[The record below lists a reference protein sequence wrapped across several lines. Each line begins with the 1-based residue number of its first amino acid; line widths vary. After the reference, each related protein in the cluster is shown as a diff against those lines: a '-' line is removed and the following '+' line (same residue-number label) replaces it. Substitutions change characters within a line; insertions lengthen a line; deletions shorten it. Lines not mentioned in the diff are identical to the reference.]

1 MTETETVQADVIEAF
16 TDSQLAT
23 KAVILQQITK
33 LIAGEIKSTK
43 AIATDQYEKGDGKA
57 ARAEIDGVDTKLGK
71 LSKSD
76 PAKVA
81 TVVDYPTFQAHLRA
95 EYPDKL
101 ETEFELGDTSE
112 IIPVLLE
119 HAPHLLTKHENVIPG
134 WLESNELKRALSRPV
149 PGVEVK
155 APVGVMSITTTPASE
170 ALVREMLAASPIPL
184 FALSPAKPGE
194 PA

>member
-1 MTETETVQADVIEAF
+1 MTETNTNVIEAF

-23 KAVILQQITK
+23 KAVILQQIMK

-43 AIATDQYEKGDGKA
+43 AIATEQYEKGDGKA
-57 ARAEIDGVDTKLGK
+57 ARANVDGVDTKLGK

-81 TVVDYPTFQAHLRA
+81 TVTDYAAFQAHLRA
-95 EYPDKL
+95 EYPENL
-101 ETEFELGDTSE
+101 ETEFELGETSE
-112 IIPVLLE
+112 IIPVLLK
-119 HAPHLLTKHENVIPG
+119 HAPHLVTAHENVIPG
-134 WLESNELKRALSRPV
+134 WLESNELKLALSRPV

-155 APVGVMSITTTPASE
+155 APAGVMSITTTAASE
-170 ALVREMLAASPIPL
+170 KLVRGMLEASPIPL
-184 FALSPAKPGE
+184 FALPPAKPGE